1 MIALLAV
8 IIASGCAGAPDPAP
22 EPQVEEPEPV
32 PEAVAPVPEEPEEFV
47 VTEEIYKQTFED
59 IEAFILN
66 LNSIIKA
73 EDFDTWDSFLTD
85 EYRAYYSD
93 PAVLKGISDELK
105 KKFRYE
111 LRMRTLKDYFIY
123 IVVGSRQEAALDEI
137 EFIDETHILAYS
149 IVNDTPAIL
158 YYLAYEEDG
167 WKIAKWQG

>member
-1 MIALLAV
+1 MVMLTA
-8 IIASGCAGAPDPAP
+8 GCAGTPEPAPDPVSVKP
-22 EPQVEEPEPV
+22 DPV
-32 PEAVAPVPEEPEEFV
+32 PAAQPVKPEEFV
-47 VTEEIYKQTFED
+47 VTEEIYQQTFED
-59 IEAFILN
+59 VEAFILN

-73 EDFDTWDSFLTD
+73 EDFEGWNSYLTD
-85 EYRAYYSD
+85 EYRKYYSD
-93 PAVLKGISDELK
+93 PAVLRGISDELK
-105 KKFRYE
+105 KKFRYD

-158 YYLAYEEDG
+158 YYLAYEDGG